1 MSKEKESFK
10 LSELIQG
17 TTEKK
22 ESRIHKHFLS
32 KMTPEEIKEW
42 RANNKIKQR
51 ETLKKKTEARLA
63 LEAQARDLIPE
74 IMATTMIADISEDK
88 NWIPKQ
94 ETIDKF
100 KSLLGKNL
108 TTEKIRSRYFKS
120 INDDTWHKLMKYVF
134 KSQVSQSEDLGAEL
148 MRSRDTQIKALKRSI
163 ADVKRQKKIFTEET
177 GKKLIPAYLMQMEH
191 DLRKELVT
199 LQVDISKTLYQIQAV
214 GEKSKSPSLHLH
226 VSTPRPKKE
235 EKVVNEE

>member
-1 MSKEKESFK
+1 MEKEKESFK

-22 ESRIHKHFLS
+22 ESRIHKYFLS
-32 KMTPEEIKEW
+32 KMTPEEVKEW
-42 RANNKIKQR
+42 RANSKKKQK
-51 ETLKKKTEARLA
+51 ETLEKKKQERLA
-63 LEAQARDLIPE
+63 LEAEARSLIPE
-74 IMATTMIADISEDK
+74 ILATNMIADISDDK
-88 NWIPKQ
+88 DWIPKQ
-94 ETIDKF
+94 ETIDRF

-108 TTEKIRSRYFKS
+108 TTEKIRSRYFKT
-120 INDDTWHKLMKYVF
+120 INDETWHKLMKYVF

-148 MRSRDTQIKALKRSI
+148 MRSRDAQVKSLKRAI
-163 ADVKRQKKIFTEET
+163 ADVKKQKKIYTQET
-177 GKKLIPAYLMQMEH
+177 GKKLIPAYLMQMEN

-214 GEKSKSPSLHLH
+214 GEKSRSPSLHLH
-226 VSTPRPKKE
+226 IKTPRP